1 MCSFYVCQIYLLRGL
16 KDASILKPLDE
27 LRNLLGFPTDE
38 DLDANE
44 FLSKLLGQI
53 LKDEVSDYLN

>member
-16 KDASILKPLDE
+16 KDASILTPLDE

-53 LKDEVSDYLN
+53 LKDEVTT